1 MNKEIKFRGKTIKE
15 YPYLKKGEVVYGQV
29 LYGDGGEVYIVGKVF
44 DKDDNWLLFD
54 EFFGVCEI
62 IPETLEQYTGVGDKQ
77 DFLEDL
83 YWVQHRKGNITELDV
98 ITKYKEKFGELP
110 EYQQI
115 QTFKQSFKEWWYE
128 NLERID
134 RL

>member
-1 MNKEIKFRGKTIKE
+1 MNK
-15 YPYLKKGEVVYGQV
+15 
-29 LYGDGGEVYIVGKVF
+29 
-44 DKDDNWLLFD
+44 
-54 EFFGVCEI
+54 
-62 IPETLEQYTGVGDKQ
+62 KQ

-115 QTFKQSFKEWWYE
+115 QTFKESFKEWWYE